1 VDDLEKEFGKVPK
14 RIKDQVVGGLDPFEA
29 TVAKFGVEATRNR
42 MWRNLA
48 ENVKG
53 NPMYLPGAAWGM
65 GGMGPMGAM
74 GPMGPMG
81 GMAGMGVPLM
91 PGVPGMPG
99 MGGFGPGYL
108 SGVSSSCGQC

>member
-1 VDDLEKEFGKVPK
+1 
-14 RIKDQVVGGLDPFEA
+14 
-29 TVAKFGVEATRNR
+29 

-65 GGMGPMGAM
+65 GGMGPFGAM

-108 SGVSSSCGQC
+108 SGVSYPLLLCMRSRHCPSSCGQC